1 MFFRHFSEKN
11 GKNRYFRRELRGITE
26 KTVILFDGNSAKV
39 ILLAVLLPKVE
50 PDLDEP
56 AKKLLLPVT
65 SFKSYCEYTEIVG
78 CSRRFLSWIF
88 FKNQIRKLCRIH
100 APALPHSFGE
110 KQPAVAPVAVVV
122 VDN

>member
-1 MFFRHFSEKN
+1 MEKVKSGEKKKTVFFPTEDEPLFFRHFFEKN

-56 AKKLLLPVT
+56 AKNFFCRLHP
-65 SFKSYCEYTEIVG
+65 SNRIVNIQR
-78 CSRRFLSWIF
+78 SS
-88 FKNQIRKLCRIH
+88 
-100 APALPHSFGE
+100 
-110 KQPAVAPVAVVV
+110 VAPGGFSHGFSSKTR
-122 VDN
+122 